1 MLVRSLVW
9 RKRCKPKVELVSNYV
24 YIEALSTS
32 NYSELGKRR

>member
-9 RKRCKPKVELVSNYV
+9 RKRCKKVELVSNYV